1 MLKIE
6 INTSHSTSANT
17 RILRVLADKL
27 EGDGKSAFEDVGQD
41 EIARI
46 LRVLA
51 DKLEGDVL
59 AGPIYDINGTRVGKF
74 SFDEED

>member
-17 RILRVLADKL
+17 
-27 EGDGKSAFEDVGQD
+27 
-41 EIARI
+41 RI